1 MLEIAEDVGMGKETE
16 RSAEM
21 RRVLE
26 EYAAGGLS
34 RREFCQQRGI
44 TLTTFDYWRRV
55 HSDKPRKQARRP
67 RLVAVKVTHAE
78 PAPDFR
84 LSLGNGRRIECS
96 WRFADAELARLIR
109 IAESA

>member
-1 MLEIAEDVGMGKETE
+1 MGKETE

-26 EYAAGGLS
+26 EYESSGLT
-34 RREFCQQRGI
+34 RREFCQRRGI
-44 TLTTFDYWRRV
+44 ALTTFDYWRRE
-55 HSDKPRKQARRP
+55 HAMKPQKQARRP
-67 RLVAVKVTHAE
+67 RMVAVAVANAE
-78 PAPDFR
+78 AGPNFT
-84 LSLGNGRRIECS
+84 LSLANGRRIECS